1 MPELLPG
8 TEVRARGLRWEVV
21 DLSASGDET
30 RYRLRGLE
38 GALRGQEIHL
48 LHPFEDLVPIQRD
61 LNPTKPGRLM
71 QWRLYHEAFLL
82 DQALG
87 PGALLAAQPGRL
99 KIAPYQLV
107 PVMRALRLSRVRLL
121 LADGVGLGKTIESGL
136 VMAEL
141 IARRRAHRI
150 LIVAPAGPLMD
161 QWRAEMRERF
171 GLRFDVLDR
180 DRLQEIRVG
189 TELGANP
196 FDHVA
201 LGLISVDYAKQ
212 ERVLQE
218 LERTQYDLVVIDEA
232 HHCIRLGGVGDREDS
247 LRRRLAE
254 VLAQQS
260 DNLLLL
266 TATPHDGYDPH
277 FDSLMELLDPSL
289 VDGRGALKGEAWR
302 RHVVRRLK
310 AHVKDPT
317 TGQPMFR
324 TRKVTPV
331 AVPFAA
337 ETHPA
342 FVRLQR
348 GLVELVAPRLK
359 TAMRKRRYGDVLA
372 FVSLLKRS
380 VSSVAACKRTL
391 QTIAGRFGDLVAAGA
406 EDAETRKQRLATLQV
421 LQRRLAR
428 FGVLSPEE
436 ERDQATLEAEDM
448 AAELFNAEDDAEA
461 TKQLLL
467 SLDALRREA
476 RSASTQLK
484 KVSTLKDGLDE
495 LVALADAALAEDP
508 KLGAVVDEI
517 ARIRAKE
524 PEANVL
530 VYSEY
535 VDSQVAVAQHLRA
548 AIENEKRVTGQV
560 LTLAGDD
567 DYTTDGDRESV
578 LTRFQNSDD
587 LVLVSTD
594 ASAEGLN
601 LHARCHHLIHVELPY
616 NPNRLEQRNGRIDRF
631 GQRFDPEVSYLYLRG
646 TFEERLLLR
655 LIAKYEKQ
663 RARLSFMP
671 DTLGAVTLAA
681 EDTSGRL
688 LAGLVED
695 ELSLFRAPAKT
706 VDFNTADDADT
717 DATAYRELLG
727 EIDKAMRDFE
737 KASKNHSWLADA
749 GLNADEKLVAE
760 AERARMDA
768 QALGVVDLLSFVKE
782 AVRADSAIPGAV
794 KENGPVTELRLAPDW
809 TWGLD
814 DVPGWDAQT
823 RVLRVTHDA
832 DVSVDSQN
840 RPVGFLGR
848 AHPVVRR
855 ALDRVR
861 NLQYGGDDTSLDRR
875 VAVASHAEPVPA
887 AVITYLVRVHSELG
901 REFERVIAVRIGPD
915 GEPVAELSPDA
926 WLARG
931 DASRAVVA
939 TGVWQ
944 SAFSSWLP
952 GRQAHAADAAK
963 SASTALVDAFLDVHG
978 QDLDRELGEVTDWV
992 RARADDL
999 CPRTPPTT
1007 MGLFDAAAPAPQPAW
1022 MTSTVPTERL
1032 AGFATDARYPARARA
1047 EAEGV
1052 LRLYQR
1058 RQRDLERRR
1067 HVRSAEVVP
1076 LGMLLLVPGKGA

>member
-1 MPELLPG
+1 MAELLPG

-21 DLSASGDET
+21 DLSVSGEET

-38 GALRGQEIHL
+38 GALRGHEIHL
-48 LHPFEDLVPIQRD
+48 LHPFEDLVPLQRD
-61 LNPTKPGRLM
+61 LNPAKPGRLQ

-99 KIAPYQLV
+99 TIAPYQLV

-121 LADGVGLGKTIESGL
+121 LADGVGLGKTIQAGL

-171 GLRFDVLDR
+171 GLRFDILDR

-232 HHCIRLGGVGDREDS
+232 HHCMRLGGVGDREDS

-277 FDSLMELLDPSL
+277 FDSLIELLDPSL

-310 AHVKDPT
+310 AHVKDPI
-317 TGQPMFR
+317 TGRPMFR
-324 TRKVTPV
+324 TRKVTPI
-331 AVPFAA
+331 AVPFA
-337 ETHPA
+337 TDSHPA
-342 FVRLQR
+342 FVTLQR
-348 GLVELVAPRLK
+348 GLIELVAPRLK

-406 EDAETRKQRLATLQV
+406 EDAETRKQRLATLQA

-476 RSASTQLK
+476 RSARTHQK
-484 KVSTLKDGLDE
+484 KISTLKDGLDE
-495 LVALADAALAEDP
+495 LVELANAALAEDP
-508 KLGAVVDEI
+508 KLDAVANEI
-517 ARIRAKE
+517 ARIRGAE
-524 PEANVL
+524 PKANVL
-530 VYSEY
+530 IYSEY
-535 VDSQVAVAQHLRA
+535 VDSQVAVAERLRA
-548 AIENEKRVTGQV
+548 AIEKNRLTGQV
-560 LTLAGDD
+560 LTLAGGD

-594 ASAEGLN
+594 AAAEGLN

-681 EDTSGRL
+681 EDTTGRL

-695 ELSLFRAPAKT
+695 ELSLFRSPAKT
-706 VDFNTADDADT
+706 VDFNTAEDDDT
-717 DATAYRELLG
+717 DGTAYRELLG

-737 KASKNHSWLADA
+737 KASKNHAWLADA
-749 GLNADEKLVAE
+749 GLNADEKLLAE
-760 AERARMDA
+760 AAKARTDA
-768 QALGVVDLLSFVKE
+768 QALGVVDLLTFVKE
-782 AVRADSAIPGAV
+782 AVRADSAVAGAV
-794 KENGPVTELRLAPDW
+794 KDTGVITELRLAPDW

-814 DVPGWDAQT
+814 DVPGWDAQN
-823 RVLRVTHDA
+823 RILRVTHDA
-832 DVSVDSQN
+832 DITVDSQD
-840 RPVGFLGR
+840 RAVGFLGR
-848 AHPVVRR
+848 AHPLVRR

-861 NLQYGGDDTSLDRR
+861 NLQYGGDETSLDRR
-875 VAVASHAEPVPA
+875 VAVASHDGSGPL
-887 AVITYLVRVHSELG
+887 AVLTYLVRVHSELG
-901 REFERVIAVRIGPD
+901 REFERVIAVRVGPD
-915 GEPVAELSPDA
+915 GEPVAELSPEA

-931 DASRAVVA
+931 DLERAVVA

-944 SAFSSWLP
+944 ASFSSWLP
-952 GRQAHAADAAK
+952 GRQSAAAVAAQA
-963 SASTALVDAFLDVHG
+963 ASTGLIDAFVAVHS

-992 RARADDL
+992 RVRADDL
-999 CPRTPPTT
+999 CPRTPPTM
-1007 MGLFDAAAPAPQPAW
+1007 MGLFDAAAPAAQPAW

-1032 AGFATDARYPARARA
+1032 AGFATDGRYPARARA

-1058 RQRDLERRR
+1058 RHRELDRRR
-1067 HVRSAEVVP
+1067 HLRPAELVS
-1076 LGMLLLVPGKGA
+1076 LGMLLLVPAKGA